1 MTNEV
6 GNRATPADDQLIVDG
21 PILFENVMRVMQ
33 AGVVRIGGRRLEIDF
48 THVTEVDSSA
58 VSMLLEWLR
67 TAQAKGCQ
75 LRLVN
80 LPENL
85 RSLIKLYDVVD
96 LLPLDDRNPS

>member
-1 MTNEV
+1 MTDGLENSV
-6 GNRATPADDQLIVDG
+6 SVADDQLIVDG

-33 AGVVRIGGRRLEIDF
+33 AGVVRIGGRRLEVDF

>member
-1 MTNEV
+1 MVDGFENSIS
-6 GNRATPADDQLIVDG
+6 AADDKLMVDG
-21 PILFENVMRVMQ
+21 PILFENVMCVMQ
-33 AGVVRIGGRRLEIDF
+33 AGMVRIGGRRLEIDF

-85 RSLIKLYDVVD
+85 RSLIKLYDVDD
-96 LLPLDDRNPS
+96 LLPLDNRNQS